1 MEKKITL
8 FHGSE
13 KVIEYQTYLEMMDD
27 ETDGIYSR
35 NCPDSSCCF
44 YRVGLRGRSS
54 QSPLGGSVNTGNPS
68 GWRYR
73 TQTDYW

>member
-27 ETDGIYSR
+27 E
-35 NCPDSSCCF
+35 PDAIHINNASAESWNKISK
-44 YRVGLRGRSS
+44 V
-54 QSPLGGSVNTGNPS
+54 LGGA
-68 GWRYR
+68 RE
-73 TQTDYW
+73 DLLEK

>member
-27 ETDGIYSR
+27 ETDGIYINKASAE
-35 NCPDSSCCF
+35 SLYKISK
-44 YRVGLRGRSS
+44 V
-54 QSPLGGSVNTGNPS
+54 LGCEME
-68 GWRYR
+68 
-73 TQTDYW
+73 DLLEK

>member
-27 ETDGIYSR
+27 ETDGIYMQDIMRGGIR
-35 NCPDSSCCF
+35 NDDPRIPRNLSE
-44 YRVGLRGRSS
+44 
-54 QSPLGGSVNTGNPS
+54 
-68 GWRYR
+68 
-73 TQTDYW
+73 